1 LFVIGR
7 ESNFRQFCQMIVEA
21 RYIRSATN
29 LTVSASSAVA
39 NTSNPNTNA
48 TTPNNNNPT
57 VTPQSNKENANQPQ
71 ATPNNNVNM
80 QDQYKQI
87 YKFLGMVSYL
97 DWIMIIVTIQS
108 CIGMWFESPTIR
120 LVETI
125 PLQIVEYVF
134 VICMGIEMT
143 LKVCAYG
150 LFFTPNAVVKDFGG
164 ILDLF
169 IFTVRII
176 FLY

>member
-1 LFVIGR
+1 
-7 ESNFRQFCQMIVEA
+7 MIVEA
-21 RYIRSATN
+21 RYIRQP
-29 LTVSASSAVA
+29 A
-39 NTSNPNTNA
+39 NTPIASNTSTTTTNA
-48 TTPNNNNPT
+48 TPNPNATP
-57 VTPQSNKENANQPQ
+57 TPQSNKENPNQ
-71 ATPNNNVNM
+71 TNNNVNL

-169 IFTVRII
+169 IFTVRFIKFLSLKFI
-176 FLY
+176 FTNLKKNYKMKR